1 MLSDSM
7 CSTADTPLDNHPRK
21 VEKVSASGVREWLN
35 ANEEM
40 HITTTLKSENCC
52 VSPWAQFLERLSQ
65 ISSKVFSSKNMQ
77 LEVTK
82 YC

>member
-21 VEKVSASGVREWLN
+21 VEKASASGEREWLN

-40 HITTTLKSENCC
+40 LITNTLKSENCC
-52 VSPWAQFLERLSQ
+52 VCSIHVKFLFL
-65 ISSKVFSSKNMQ
+65 IT
-77 LEVTK
+77 LGPIP
-82 YC
+82 

>member
-21 VEKVSASGVREWLN
+21 VEKASASGEQEWLN

-40 HITTTLKSENCC
+40 HITNTLKSENCC
-52 VSPWAQFLERLSQ
+52 VCSIHLQFLFL
-65 ISSKVFSSKNMQ
+65 IT
-77 LEVTK
+77 LGPVT
-82 YC
+82 

>member
-21 VEKVSASGVREWLN
+21 VEKASASGEREWLN

-40 HITTTLKSENCC
+40 HITNTLKSENCC
-52 VSPWAQFLERLSQ
+52 VCSIHVKFLFL
-65 ISSKVFSSKNMQ
+65 ITLGPVP
-77 LEVTK
+77 
-82 YC
+82 